1 MLSVALTGNVASGKS
16 TVAGIWREAGV
27 PVVSADE
34 LARAAVRPGTEGLE
48 AVRGAFGDEVVGGDG
63 ALDRN
68 RLRDLAFRDPSA
80 RRRLEAILHPRITE
94 LREEWL
100 NARAREGHPL
110 VVSEIPLLF
119 EAGLEALPD
128 VIVVVHAP
136 EGERRRRLIE
146 DRGLSAEEADRLM
159 ASQGDPVRK
168 LERGSYV
175 LQNGGTVEELKR
187 EALGLL
193 ATLRWSAGRGP
204 GGERGAR

>member
-1 MLSVALTGNVASGKS
+1 
-16 TVAGIWREAGV
+16 
-27 PVVSADE
+27 
-34 LARAAVRPGTEGLE
+34 
-48 AVRGAFGDEVVGGDG
+48 
-63 ALDRN
+63 
-68 RLRDLAFRDPSA
+68 LRDLAFRDPSA